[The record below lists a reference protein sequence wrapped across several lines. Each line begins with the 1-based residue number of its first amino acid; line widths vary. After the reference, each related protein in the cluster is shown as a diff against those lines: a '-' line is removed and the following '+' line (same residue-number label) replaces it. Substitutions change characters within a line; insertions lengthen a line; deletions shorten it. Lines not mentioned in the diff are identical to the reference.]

1 MDGTAKN
8 QAGRRR
14 VRRRS
19 LARATFQVALAICF
33 VSATADVA
41 LASILPGPFEFSFF
55 TPVLNGLFLLPFRM
69 AGCG

>member
-8 QAGRRR
+8 QSGRRR
-14 VRRRS
+14 VQRRS
-19 LARATFQVALAICF
+19 LARAAFQVALAIGF

-55 TPVLNGLFLLPFRM
+55 TPILNGLFLLPFRI